1 MGSLKI
7 AFDVTVRG
15 PLADGT
21 ADRALQEW
29 ARITAKAIA
38 DEGADALR
46 RFPMDRTGRATGG
59 FQANIHVRQRG
70 DDAVIP
76 GPMIRG
82 VTWAPWLEG
91 TSRRNKSTR
100 FRGYR
105 VFRKTR
111 VQMQQWAPE
120 IAQRELAKI
129 MPQLGGD

>member
-1 MGSLKI
+1 MGSLK
-7 AFDVTVRG
+7 VTFEVSVHG

-29 ARITAKAIA
+29 ARATAKAIA

-46 RFPMDRTGRATGG
+46 RFPMDKTGRATGG
-59 FQANIHVRQRG
+59 FQENIHVRQRG

-76 GPMIRG
+76 GPMIKG

-91 TSRRNKSTR
+91 TSQRNKSTKFAGYHL
-100 FRGYR
+100 FRR
-105 VFRKTR
+105 TR
-111 VQMQQWAPE
+111 LQMQQWAPE
-120 IAQRELAKI
+120 IAQRELEKV